1 MIVPLALVSLVASCA
16 PQVGPKTMY
25 AVIAYE
31 SAGRPY
37 AIGDNTDHRS
47 YFPEG
52 ASAAEAIAHRLLG
65 AGHNIDVGYAQVNSA
80 NFARFRFDA
89 ANAFEP
95 CANIAAGAGI
105 LRDAYAG
112 AARRYGPGQVAL
124 VHALSAYNT
133 GGYWA
138 GLGYARGVYAT
149 AATLRYAALP
159 VPQFPLGATRAV
171 EFRHATRSAGDA
183 R

>member
-1 MIVPLALVSLVASCA
+1 M
-16 PQVGPKTMY
+16 TMH

-31 SAGRPY
+31 SGGRPY
-37 AIGDNTDHRS
+37 AIGDNTEHRS
-47 YFPEG
+47 YFPSS
-52 ASAAEAIAHRLLG
+52 SAAAQAIARRLLS
-65 AGHNIDVGYAQVNSA
+65 AGHNIDVGYAQINSA
-80 NFARFRFDA
+80 NFSRFGFDA
-89 ANAFEP
+89 ARAFEP
-95 CANIAAGAGI
+95 CANIAAGARV

-112 AARRYGPGQVAL
+112 AARHYGPGQIAL

-149 AATLRYAALP
+149 AATLRYAAPLP
-159 VPQFPLGATRAV
+159 GELAIGATRAV
-171 EFRHATRSAGDA
+171 RFRRATGSAGDP

>member
-1 MIVPLALVSLVASCA
+1 MIVPVALAGLVAACA
-16 PQVGPKTMY
+16 PRVGPVTMS

-37 AIGDNTDHRS
+37 AIGDNTEHRS
-47 YFPEG
+47 YFPSN
-52 ASAAEAIAHRLLG
+52 ASAAEALARRLLA
-65 AGHNIDVGYAQVNSA
+65 AGHNIDVGYAQLNSA
-80 NFARFRFDA
+80 NFARFGLGAASAFD
-89 ANAFEP
+89 P
-95 CANIAAGAGI
+95 CTNIAAGARI

-112 AARRYGPGQVAL
+112 AARTYGPGQVAL

-149 AATLRYAALP
+149 AATLRYAPAVPELP
-159 VPQFPLGATRAV
+159 THGMRAV
-171 EFRHATRSAGDA
+171 SFRHVARYVGDA